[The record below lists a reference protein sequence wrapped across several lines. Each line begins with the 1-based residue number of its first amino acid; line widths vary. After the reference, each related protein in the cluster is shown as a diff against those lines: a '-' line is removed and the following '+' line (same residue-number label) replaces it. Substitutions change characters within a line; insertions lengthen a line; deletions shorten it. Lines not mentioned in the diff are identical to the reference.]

1 MESKAAKAAIA
12 EIERLRG
19 SFEKENNKKRADRRV
34 RQFVD
39 AIKEITHE
47 YNISGRSEVVESVYD
62 ILMKKGYYEE
72 AASFSKY
79 YGI

>member
-1 MESKAAKAAIA
+1 MQIPEQENDKPVI
-12 EIERLRG
+12 
-19 SFEKENNKKRADRRV
+19 EKENNKKRADRRV

-39 AIKEITHE
+39 AIEEIIHK
-47 YNISGRSEVVESVYD
+47 YIISGRSEVVESVYD
-62 ILMKKGYYEE
+62 ILMKKGYYIE

>member
-1 MESKAAKAAIA
+1 MESMAAKAAIA
-12 EIERLRG
+12 EIERLKG
-19 SFEKENNKKRADRRV
+19 SFEKENNKKITDKRV

-39 AIKEITHE
+39 AIQEITHE
-47 YNISGRSEVVESVYD
+47 YSVSGKSEVVKSVYD

-72 AASFSKY
+72 AASFAKY

>member
-19 SFEKENNKKRADRRV
+19 SFEKEFEKENNKKRADRRV

-62 ILMKKGYYEE
+62 ILMKP
-72 AASFSKY
+72 S
-79 YGI
+79 